1 MIGDFKRK
9 KDFLTIE
16 FYFDLG
22 RVRRVKYPKKL
33 GIFMRSISVWIK
45 RLTIKLFRRMV

>member
-22 RVRRVKYPKKL
+22 RVRRVKYP
-33 GIFMRSISVWIK
+33 IK
-45 RLTIKLFRRMV
+45 TRYFYAEHLRMDQEIDDKAF